1 MRTPAAVTPWQPR
14 GDHFYESLRLE
25 QPRKFGCKGVHA
37 QHGGPVQSHAVES
50 AEPVSVDGDRS
61 HQRYLCEF
69 SGGRDSDICGAN
81 KDFANVMAKHRTK
94 PEEMRRQKGYL
105 FSAQNVA
112 PSGEVDG
119 KWLKEMDLAGVFY
132 HRAGRIGHQA
142 LGYAGGTS
150 GFWGPP
156 PPKRNGARQ

>member
-1 MRTPAAVTPWQPR
+1 MPPP
-14 GDHFYESLRLE
+14 
-25 QPRKFGCKGVHA
+25 HA
-37 QHGGPVQSHAVES
+37 P
-50 AEPVSVDGDRS
+50 
-61 HQRYLCEF
+61 
-69 SGGRDSDICGAN
+69 
-81 KDFANVMAKHRTK
+81 

-132 HRAGRIGHQA
+132 HRASRIGHQA